1 MRAAL
6 VVVLWATQLACADV
20 REASP
25 VTPGADAGGRDAAG
39 AADAAAADAGAGD
52 AEPAVDGALDASP
65 RADVDALDADALDAA
80 RLDAESQDAT
90 PPDAAPCTATV
101 EDLGLPGRTLGA
113 PTVARGAGGPTLI
126 AWADFEHDTVPG
138 VLLAPDGTRTAVGD
152 LGQRTPADPQPF
164 CRPAAVAT
172 ALGFTV
178 VWIEEYLD
186 AGLQR
191 WRFRVVSVG
200 TSGAHLDSATFVPGD
215 RVHYSDVEP
224 RLFATGTDVLLAYR
238 GRTADPLPV
247 EHLTVRA
254 LSTSVVWTST
264 VGGPEQAAWGHG
276 ELVVATREGPDV
288 VLRRFTTGGAEL
300 RPAVRTPRLSANTGP
315 LRLAATPT
323 GWTLLDADRVAQ
335 LDIAGTRRGTPV
347 AVERPR
353 TLAAAP
359 DDSLVFGGV
368 STGQPAVWRIDA
380 AGHETLALPFHTPA
394 TLQTWHPDAAAW
406 TGHHWLAA
414 FTAPAALDDQVRLVT
429 LCAR

>member
-6 VVVLWATQLACADV
+6 WVVLWATQLACADARV
-20 REASP
+20 ASP
-25 VTPGADAGGRDAAG
+25 ATPGADGGGQDATG
-39 AADAAAADAGAGD
+39 AADVAATDAGASD
-52 AEPAVDGALDASP
+52 AEPAADGALDASP
-65 RADVDALDADALDAA
+65 RADAGTVDAAALDAA
-80 RLDAESQDAT
+80 LADAAAA
-90 PPDAAPCTATV
+90 DAAPCTATV

-126 AWADFEHDTVPG
+126 AWADFERDTVPG
-138 VLLAPDGTRTAVGD
+138 VLRADDGTRTTVAD
-152 LGQRTPADPQPF
+152 LGQRAPADPQPF

-178 VWIEEYLD
+178 VWIEQYLD
-186 AGLQR
+186 AGFQR
-191 WRFRVVSVG
+191 WRFRVVGVD
-200 TSGAHLDSATFVPGD
+200 TSGTRLSSTTFEPGD
-215 RVHYSDVEP
+215 RVHYTDVEP
-224 RLFATGTDVLLAYR
+224 RLFATSTDVLLAYR

-264 VGGPEQAAWGHG
+264 VGGPEQVAWGHG

-288 VLRRFTTGGAEL
+288 RLRRFTAGGTEL
-300 RPAVRTPRLSANTGP
+300 RPAIRTPRLSANAGP
-315 LRLAATPT
+315 LRLAATPS

-335 LDIAGTRRGTPV
+335 LDIDGTPRGASV

-368 STGQPAVWRIDA
+368 ATGQPAVWRIDA
-380 AGHETLALPFHTPA
+380 AGNETLALPFHTP
-394 TLQTWHPDAAAW
+394 TTVQTWHPDAAAW
-406 TGHHWLAA
+406 AGHPWLAA

-429 LCAR
+429 LCARGP